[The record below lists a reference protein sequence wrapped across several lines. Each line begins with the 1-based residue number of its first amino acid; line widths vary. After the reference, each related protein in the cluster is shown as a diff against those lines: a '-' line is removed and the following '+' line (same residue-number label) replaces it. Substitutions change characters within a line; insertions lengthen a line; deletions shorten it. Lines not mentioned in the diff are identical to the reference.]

1 MAYYVTW
8 GFDDV
13 PNEEKTVIPTSTCTP
28 EQLGV
33 YPNGTLSGKQDL
45 FYPVHP
51 NSQNDLKFFHKK
63 FQCFDSEMITP
74 HGDYNSAKTRNLL
87 IAFEMCDQ
95 AKRVRDGNPRRCK
108 SDREILKWMRHKY
121 IVLYYNSR
129 RFRIEEYN
137 EGKIVEESRTK
148 YIPFN
153 SQLREDIVFKVQLT
167 DLQLQDERF
176 SISAFT
182 QDEKRVFNLNQVEKR
197 PWSNDDRIHMAV
209 TIEMDLDL
217 Q

>member
-1 MAYYVTW
+1 MLGFYLTAYDLEQESIEDPDYGRLVAYYVTW

-63 FQCFDSEMITP
+63 FQCFDSEKITL

-87 IAFEMCDQ
+87 IAFEMCD
-95 AKRVRDGNPRRCK
+95 
-108 SDREILKWMRHKY
+108 
-121 IVLYYNSR
+121 
-129 RFRIEEYN
+129 
-137 EGKIVEESRTK
+137 
-148 YIPFN
+148 
-153 SQLREDIVFKVQLT
+153 
-167 DLQLQDERF
+167 
-176 SISAFT
+176 
-182 QDEKRVFNLNQVEKR
+182 
-197 PWSNDDRIHMAV
+197 
-209 TIEMDLDL
+209 
-217 Q
+217 